1 MSKSFWYIK
10 NLCVCVRKTR
20 ASSSAADNIDQSRHE
35 GRNPFCRPAAWS
47 PLRTHAHKSD
57 PSSGSRVRNCDRPM
71 NGPVASVSLRAQ
83 STSSLGPRFAPAR
96 LNAFFILYFQKI
108 SKGKRNTKNLSAVG
122 QNKIRA
128 ITRTTEEKSLPD
140 QRCFVRLSLLI
151 SKLPLEGHCDKMLSR
166 RTRDDVD
173 RIDIGALNSVFWSSL
188 STYYRLS
195 PSSQKDHCAI
205 TSAVCS

>member
-1 MSKSFWYIK
+1 MRQADERTGRIRLSTCSIDIIFGS
-10 NLCVCVRKTR
+10 
-20 ASSSAADNIDQSRHE
+20 ASSVR
-35 GRNPFCRPAAWS
+35 
-47 PLRTHAHKSD
+47 
-57 PSSGSRVRNCDRPM
+57 SGQIECV
-71 NGPVASVSLRAQ
+71 
-83 STSSLGPRFAPAR
+83 
-96 LNAFFILYFQKI
+96 FILYFQKI
-108 SKGKRNTKNLSAVG
+108 SKGKRNTKKISAVG

-195 PSSQKDHCAI
+195 PSQKDHCAI